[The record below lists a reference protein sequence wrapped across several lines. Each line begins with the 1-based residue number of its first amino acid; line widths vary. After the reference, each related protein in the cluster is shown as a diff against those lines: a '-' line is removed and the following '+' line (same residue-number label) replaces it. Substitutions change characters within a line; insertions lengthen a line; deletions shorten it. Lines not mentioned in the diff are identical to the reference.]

1 MPNTDDLSVTIITRM
16 NMKPSSSSSILEDAD
31 DSALDSP
38 VHHRVGRINVGMTHH
53 DTTNDKDFAI
63 YTVPTKMPS
72 DQQDEIPKKVID
84 TRYLKD
90 EDLIKLKLQD
100 PFLYYSLPKS
110 VRRRDQFIGYKDVTV
125 DTTEPGPTTA
135 PKSFAMV
142 DSSHSSST
150 KVERRSCISFEC
162 YPDLILE
169 EFSGNQA
176 TASSKVDHRQGANN
190 RDAGADRNTYLKQ

>member
-1 MPNTDDLSVTIITRM
+1 MPNTDDLSVTIITRK
-16 NMKPSSSSSILEDAD
+16 NMKPSSSSSMLEDAD
-31 DSALDSP
+31 DAALDSP
-38 VHHRVGRINVGMTHH
+38 VHHRVGRNVDMTHH
-53 DTTNDKDFAI
+53 DTNNDKDFAI

-84 TRYLKD
+84 TRYLND
-90 EDLIKLKLQD
+90 DDLIKLKLQD

-110 VRRRDQFIGYKDVTV
+110 VRSRDQFIEYKDVAV
-125 DTTEPGPTTA
+125 DTKESCPTAA
-135 PKSFAMV
+135 PKSFAVV
-142 DSSHSSST
+142 DYSHSSST

-176 TASSKVDHRQGANN
+176 TASSKVEHRQGANN
-190 RDAGADRNTYLKQ
+190 RDAGADRNT

>member
-1 MPNTDDLSVTIITRM
+1 MPNTDLSVTIITKK
-16 NMKPSSSSSILEDAD
+16 NMKPSSSYSMLEDAD
-31 DSALDSP
+31 DAALDSP
-38 VHHRVGRINVGMTHH
+38 VHHRVGRINVDMTHH
-53 DTTNDKDFAI
+53 DTNNDKDFAI

-72 DQQDEIPKKVID
+72 DQQDEIPKKVVD
-84 TRYLKD
+84 TRYLND

-110 VRRRDQFIGYKDVTV
+110 VRRRDQFIGYKDVAV
-125 DTTEPGPTTA
+125 DTTESGPTTT

-142 DSSHSSST
+142 DSTHSSST

-169 EFSGNQA
+169 KFCGNQGTTSA
-176 TASSKVDHRQGANN
+176 EVDYHQNVNN
-190 RDAGADRNTYLKQ
+190 RGVGADRDTYLQQ